1 MLLQFLY
8 QIGDKGS
15 TLFSNKRSVFCK
27 KICEYKIFL
36 IPLQPKKHKIECIM
50 VEDRRE
56 KILLKA
62 IELYMTE
69 GYANVSI
76 TDLQAALNM
85 GRGTLYYYF
94 KDKEELFQEAV
105 SMYLI
110 QPKQRALSRVKD
122 TDTIPE
128 MIDTMLYYI
137 NQLQEIYNQVENK
150 NINISNVVTVMY
162 TAYSRFPE
170 LHKKAR
176 KLYEHEL
183 SLWVQAIKNSMRA
196 GAIRGDVP
204 IETTALM
211 FLHIKDGWDP
221 GRTSVPINFDIFPQQ
236 YNYLYELIK
245 KQNS

>member
-1 MLLQFLY
+1 
-8 QIGDKGS
+8 
-15 TLFSNKRSVFCK
+15 
-27 KICEYKIFL
+27 
-36 IPLQPKKHKIECIM
+36 M

-62 IELYMTE
+62 IELYMIE

-94 KDKEELFQEAV
+94 KDKDELFQEAV

-110 QPKQRALSRVKD
+110 QPKQRALNRVKD
-122 TDTIPE
+122 TATIPE
-128 MIDTMLYYI
+128 MIDAMLYYLE
-137 NQLQEIYNQVENK
+137 QLREVYEQVENK
-150 NINISNVVTVMY
+150 NINVSNVVTVMY

-170 LHKKAR
+170 LFKRAR
-176 KLYEHEL
+176 RLYEQEL
-183 SLWVQAIKNSMRA
+183 NLWVQSIKNSMRA
-196 GAIRGDVP
+196 GDVRGNVP

-221 GRTSVPINFDIFPQQ
+221 GRNSVPINFDIFPQQ
-236 YNYLYELIK
+236 YHYLYDLIK
-245 KQNS
+245 KNNE